1 MSSPAPPSR
10 WVVVGRPVLLG
21 VYGFG
26 GLLVL
31 LLLIENWFLYH
42 PTTADQ
48 DWGPP
53 PPGLDPED
61 VELTSADGTR
71 LHAWWC
77 VPGDWT
83 PEKGAMLRCP
93 GNAGNLCYRCEDAL
107 EWKRDRDTAVLLID
121 YPGYGRSGG
130 KPSEAGCY
138 AAADAAYDWLV
149 NEKEVPPERVL
160 LYGESLGGAIA
171 IDVAARRPYR
181 ALIVV
186 SSFTS
191 FPDIAQAHM
200 PFLPARYFVKNKF
213 DSLSKIGRC
222 PGPVF
227 IAHGTADGLVPFS
240 QGERLFAAATTPQ
253 KRLYQMVGLDH
264 NRVDPKMYKALADFL
279 LKCDQRQEDR

>member
-10 WVVVGRPVLLG
+10 WVVVGPPVLLG

-42 PTTADQ
+42 PITAAQ
-48 DWGPP
+48 EWLPP
-53 PPGLDPED
+53 PPGLNPED

-77 VPGDWT
+77 VPRDWT
-83 PEKGAMLRCP
+83 PERGAMLRCP
-93 GNAGNLCYRCEDAL
+93 GNAGNLSYRGQDAL
-107 EWKRDRDTAVLLID
+107 EWMRDRHTAVLLID

-130 KPSEAGCY
+130 KPSEAGCS

-149 NEKEVPPERVL
+149 DEKKVPAERVL

-191 FPDIAQAHM
+191 FPDMAQAGA
-200 PFLPARYFVKNKF
+200 PFLPARYFVKNKL

-222 PGPVF
+222 TGPVF

-240 QGERLFAAATTPQ
+240 QGERLFAAATTPR
-253 KRLYQMVGLDH
+253 KRFYKMVGLDH
-264 NRVDPKMYKALADFL
+264 NQIDPQMYEPLMKFLAE
-279 LKCDQRQEDR
+279 CDQRQEDR